1 MNSSEAPT
9 RFGTFTGVFTPTL
22 LTILGVILYVRTGWV
37 VGNGGLAWTFAIFGL
52 AIGITLCTG
61 LSLSSI
67 ATNTRIGHGGPYAIL
82 NKSLGLEVGGS
93 IGIPLYL
100 TRPLG
105 VAMYVFGFREG
116 WNWIFP
122 SHDALLIDLVVLAV
136 LFAIAF
142 KSAELAFKAQYL
154 IMGVIALSLV
164 SIFASPAP
172 WQATHDIQ
180 WLGHFPGDVDTG
192 FSGTGFWGV
201 FAVFFPA
208 TTGILAGANM
218 SGDLKDPRHAIPRG
232 TLAAIAISSVIY
244 VAVAIWCERSASLDT
259 LVENY
264 NHVIDTSLF
273 PPLVLAGLL
282 GATASSALAGLVG
295 GPRILMAMGQNRIV
309 PMSEH
314 LAETTDGEPRKALIL
329 TGVLTLACVMFR
341 DLNAIAPMVTMF
353 FLITYCMINVVV
365 LIEGSLGLVSFR
377 PSLRVP
383 LIVPLLGLLGCLFSM
398 FIVNPTFGLV
408 AIGVVIALYFS
419 FRARRLED
427 SHEDVRS
434 SMFVAFAEW
443 AASKVTEE
451 DQDNQRAWKPSLLV
465 PVEDVEELRG
475 EFDLLTD
482 LTRPEG
488 SVKLLG
494 LATRFE
500 GAVLRPRLRKLAG
513 AFRRQGIDCSWS
525 AIALPGYV
533 HAIGV
538 GLMALHGAFFR
549 PNLLLVQLSQQ
560 RFDEHLELI
569 PLAQDCEVGVLLY
582 ANHPTA
588 GLGQRRNVNLW
599 VRPGRD
605 GWTAEHAFES
615 GNLNLILLMGFRLQR
630 LWGGELNLAT
640 VIADEGDRAAAQAF
654 LEELC
659 DLARLPTSVSRRV
672 MVGSFDEALDRAP
685 VADLSILGLQRDTP
699 NLAWCAEV
707 PLKAR
712 GSCLYVLDSGR
723 ESARA

>member
-1 MNSSEAPT
+1 MNDSAPT
-9 RFGTFTGVFTPTL
+9 PKFGTFTGVFTPTV
-22 LTILGVILYVRTGWV
+22 LTILGVILYVRLGWV
-37 VGNGGLAWTFAIFGL
+37 VGNGGLAWAFAILAL

-122 SHDALLIDLVVLAV
+122 THDPLIVDLVVLVV
-136 LFAIAF
+136 LFALAF
-142 KSAELAFKAQYL
+142 KSAELAFKAQYV
-154 IMGVIALSLV
+154 IMGVIALSLA
-164 SIFASPAP
+164 SIFLSPAP
-172 WQATHDIQ
+172 FEATHEVQ
-180 WLGHFPGDVDTG
+180 WVGTFPGEPGGGEDG
-192 FSGTGFWGV
+192 GFWKV

-218 SGDLKDPRHAIPRG
+218 SGDLKDPRRAIPRG
-232 TLAAIAISSVIY
+232 TLAAIALSSVVY
-244 VAVAIWCERSASLDT
+244 VAVAVWCERTAT
-259 LVENY
+259 LGTLANEY
-264 NHVIDTSLF
+264 NHVIDASLF

-309 PMSEH
+309 PFSEQ
-314 LAETTDGEPRKALIL
+314 LAETRDGEPRKALIL

-365 LIEGSLGLVSFR
+365 LIEGGLGLVSFR

-383 LIVPLLGLLGCLFSM
+383 LVVPLLGLLGCLFSM
-398 FIVNPTFGLV
+398 FIVNPTLGLI

-419 FRARRLED
+419 FRARQLD
-427 SHEDVRS
+427 DTGEDVRS
-434 SMFVAFAEW
+434 SLFVAFAEW

-451 DQDNQRAWKPSLLV
+451 DQRNVRAWKPALLV

-475 EFDLLTD
+475 EFDLLVD
-482 LTRPEG
+482 LCRPEG

-494 LATRFE
+494 LATKFE
-500 GAVLRPRLRKLAG
+500 ASELRPRLKKLAA
-513 AFRRQGIDCSWS
+513 AFRRQRIDSSWS

-533 HAIGV
+533 HAVGV
-538 GLMALHGAFFR
+538 GLMALQGAFFR
-549 PNLLLVQLSQQ
+549 PNVLVVKLSQERQ
-560 RFDEHLELI
+560 DEHLELI

-582 ANHPTA
+582 AAHPDA

-605 GWTAEHAFES
+605 GWAAAHAFES

-640 VIADEGDRAAAQAF
+640 VIPDEADRPKAEAF
-654 LEELC
+654 LRELC
-659 DLARLPTSVSRRV
+659 DLARLPPSVSRRV
-672 MVGSFDEALDRAP
+672 MVGTFDEALDRAP
-685 VADLSILGLQRDTP
+685 VADLSILGLQRDAP
-699 NLAWCAEV
+699 DLGWCAEV